1 VTGGFTWKQL
11 LKLLYEKHASKKVRF
26 VAVCSDG
33 CTEITRRSRT
43 DTERDRI
50 ARRSRS
56 DRVSWKQLF
65 CGRASPMTSTLLQRA
80 GVELEDDVAAGRR
93 SSSRRRRQRQSL
105 TSSEQPSQV
114 DDLFGTTVSS
124 R

>member
-1 VTGGFTWKQL
+1 MTGGFTWKQL
-11 LKLLYEKHASKKVRF
+11 LKLLHEKHASKKVRF

-43 DTERDRI
+43 HTERDRI
-50 ARRSRS
+50 AWRSRS

-65 CGRASPMTSTLLQRA
+65 CGRSSPMTSTLLQRA
-80 GVELEDDVAAGRR
+80 GMELEDDVAAGRR
-93 SSSRRRRQRQSL
+93 SSSRRHRQRQSL